1 MHTIELYK
9 IKYELAPAIMDSIL
23 NRRNV
28 SYNVSFRNLEEFQSE
43 EKELFS
49 MDTLARRN

>member
-9 IKYELAPAIMDSIL
+9 IKYELALAIMDSIL

-28 SYNVSFRNLEEFQSE
+28 SYNVSFRNLEEFQPE

-49 MDTLARRN
+49 MDTLAKRN